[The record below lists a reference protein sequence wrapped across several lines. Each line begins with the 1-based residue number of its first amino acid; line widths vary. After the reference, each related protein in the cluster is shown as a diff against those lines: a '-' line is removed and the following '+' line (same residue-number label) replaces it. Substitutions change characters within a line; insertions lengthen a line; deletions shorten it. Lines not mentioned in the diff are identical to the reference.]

1 MAHWS
6 TLNSYFTVVKSIL
19 TKITVSIGPSFKDSC
34 TAHAIPACQQ
44 LCYHAQVS
52 YWSFLLHCLALF
64 LLQAASSAKQALSQ
78 LQHRASWDSTIT
90 ALHGL
95 LCAVFLP
102 QLGASAPVSVSP
114 DMGGSSSLLGSPR
127 GSWVQQTQREGS
139 FYHHV
144 QRGAQQTNVTH
155 RDVWPPT
162 NSEGWVCFDTFP
174 GLRNPC
180 NLPKQEE
187 TNAAH
192 LSICLC
198 HLILLHI
205 FVALGSKTKQKK
217 A

>member
-127 GSWVQQTQREGS
+127 GSWVQQTQREGGTRFFLS
-139 FYHHV
+139 SCAGRSSTDKCDS
-144 QRGAQQTNVTH
+144 QGCLAPNKLWRMSLL
-155 RDVWPPT
+155 W
-162 NSEGWVCFDTFP
+162 
-174 GLRNPC
+174 
-180 NLPKQEE
+180 
-187 TNAAH
+187 H
-192 LSICLC
+192 LSRP
-198 HLILLHI
+198 
-205 FVALGSKTKQKK
+205 
-217 A
+217 